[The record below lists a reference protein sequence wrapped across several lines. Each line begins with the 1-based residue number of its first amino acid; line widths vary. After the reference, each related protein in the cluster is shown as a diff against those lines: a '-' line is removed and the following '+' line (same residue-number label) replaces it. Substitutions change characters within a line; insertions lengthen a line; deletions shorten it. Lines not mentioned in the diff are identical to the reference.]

1 MLTSYFHGCNNRLVS
16 VCFPLDLDSFPDH
29 LTTASFA
36 EVLRK
41 CLSFLYQHLDPA
53 KVLPVITEKSLLTA
67 SEAQELSSYQHD
79 SAKSVALV
87 CRLFSNTGD
96 LLSLIEAL
104 KTIPGQEYIGTI
116 LTQGTEY
123 RQK

>member
-1 MLTSYFHGCNNRLVS
+1 MLTSYFHGCNNRSVS
-16 VCFPLDLDSFPDH
+16 FCFPLDLASLPDH
-29 LTTASFA
+29 LKTASSA

-79 SAKSVALV
+79 SAKSMALV
-87 CRLFSNTGD
+87 CKMFSNTGD

-104 KTIPGQEYIGTI
+104 KTIPGQEYIGTR
-116 LTQGTEY
+116 LTQGTECFI
-123 RQK
+123 